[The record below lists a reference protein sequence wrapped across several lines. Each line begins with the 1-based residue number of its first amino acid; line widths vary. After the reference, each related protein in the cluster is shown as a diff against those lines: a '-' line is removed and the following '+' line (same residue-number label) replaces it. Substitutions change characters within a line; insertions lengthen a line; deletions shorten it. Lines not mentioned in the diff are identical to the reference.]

1 MEKTY
6 TIKEI
11 RTSKRVAGCGHE
23 TEVILHSGTFA
34 ELAEE
39 LHVETS
45 EDLHIFHDMP
55 WSARA
60 PKTVRGIVNVL
71 NRAVAH
77 ADILA
82 NKGGYDIQ
90 AWSVWT
96 LE

>member
-11 RTSKRVAGCGHE
+11 RTSKRNAACGHV

-34 ELAEE
+34 ELAKE

-45 EDLHIFHDMP
+45 EDLHIDHDLP
-55 WSARA
+55 WSTRA
-60 PKTVRGIVNVL
+60 PKTVRGIVSIL
-71 NRAVAH
+71 NRATAH

-90 AWSVWT
+90 AWSAWI